1 MYAIVEIAGKQF
13 RVRKDMKVKVP
24 RLESEPGA
32 KIGFDKVLFVE
43 DDKGNSTIGSPLVK
57 NTLVNAT
64 IIEHGRDKKVIVFKK
79 KRRKGYQKTQGH
91 RQGFSL
97 IEINTIGAGT
107 LKKETPA
114 VKPKTET
121 VKTTAKP
128 EVKAAPKAK
137 AKPKAVTA
145 AKPKTTAKAA
155 AKKAPAKTTATK
167 TKPAGAKAAKP
178 KTTASKTAAKKP
190 AVKKETKEE

>member
-43 DDKGNSTIGSPLVK
+43 DDKGNSTIGSPIVK

-121 VKTTAKP
+121 VKITAKP
-128 EVKAAPKAK
+128 KTAAA
-137 AKPKAVTA
+137 AKPKA
-145 AKPKTTAKAA
+145 TAKAA